1 VTTQRRKVLAV
12 APTLT
17 LANDLRIWF
26 SEAGYEVTLATTF
39 ADGKAHLRT
48 FPDVVITELRLGSY
62 NGLHLALYADAAD
75 IPTVVVGDA
84 DPVLEADANRL
95 GAMFV
100 RVDEISRE
108 KMLPDVENLLSKAA
122 WTRAEREFGEEPL
135 TAEVASGLEWVIA
148 AAPVRHKSTNH
159 GRRPSLH

>member
-1 VTTQRRKVLAV
+1 VSTQRRKILAV

-17 LANDLRIWF
+17 LANNLRVWF

-39 ADGKAHLRT
+39 ADGKAHLQT
-48 FPDVVITELRLGSY
+48 APDVVITELRLGSY
-62 NGLHLALYADAAD
+62 NGLHLALYADAAG

-84 DPVLEADANRL
+84 DLVLEADAERL

-100 RVDEISRE
+100 RVDEVARE

-122 WTRAEREFGEEPL
+122 WKRAEREVGDLPS
-135 TAEVASGLEWVIA
+135 APEVASGLEWVV
-148 AAPVRHKSTNH
+148 AAPPRHKGTSH